1 MTNKLRSVI
10 DNKINAC
17 KGIYGFFP
25 KDDRTNDQEICVKVE
40 LVELLIQDGL
50 EEVLDAIIEELEE
63 QRWRTTKNSYNS
75 AQNELIDFFTEKLK
89 QAREEL
95 STSLTQ

>member
-10 DNKINAC
+10 EESNRRIEEEAIDAREYTVIVQTLSVRLC
-17 KGIYGFFP
+17 K
-25 KDDRTNDQEICVKVE
+25 N
-40 LVELLIQDGL
+40 LLKEANL
-50 EEVLDAIIEELEE
+50 NLLDAIIEEIEE

-75 AQNELIDFFTEKLK
+75 AQNELIDFFTEKFK